1 MPKRVK
7 RYRVTSTVMA
17 TLTGLVGE
25 IIVNLTNNSAHVHD
39 GTTPG
44 GFELA
49 RADADN
55 IQQATSV
62 VDGKMSAAQ
71 VIALSTT
78 IPASVT
84 ANGVLIAANTAAA
97 LLKLD
102 EISATNNRVP
112 LWATGG
118 ATLVDSDLAGNGTYT
133 AGSKIDAFPTGATGR
148 MLFWSST
155 TPPGWTINAAI
166 NDYAMKLSSSS
177 GGSVGGAST
186 FSSKFNSTVTP
197 AAVTLSAAQSG
208 RPGFTPAGTITILG
222 GSSGLGATSKPA
234 ASNGSGSNVTSIAF
248 NMAAVP
254 AVNAASS
261 HNHTFNL
268 NVLYMNVIRGEKA

>member
-55 IQQATSV
+55 IQQATAV

-71 VIALSTT
+71 ASALL
-78 IPASVT
+78 T
-84 ANGVLIAANTAAA
+84 ATADITALDAATTAALA
-97 LLKLD
+97 LKLD

-112 LWATGG
+112 LWATAG

-197 AAVTLSAAQSG
+197 AAVTLTAAQSG

-222 GSSGLGATSKPA
+222 GSSGLGATNKPA